1 MRLPHIDNTWTVG
14 NVVTMVAAVL
24 ALITTVGGTIAQANT
39 VPSLA
44 LRVGVV
50 ESAVARLTAERD
62 DDQRAAIV
70 MKQDIIDRLNRIES
84 KLDTKADKDAEAK
97 GWVRR

>member
-1 MRLPHIDNTWTVG
+1 MHLPQIENRWTVG
-14 NVVTMVAAVL
+14 NVVTMVAALL
-24 ALITTVGGTIAQANT
+24 ALVTTVGGAITQANT
-39 VPSLA
+39 VPSLS
-44 LRVGVV
+44 LRVAQNA
-50 ESAVARLTAERD
+50 SDISRLVAERD
-62 DDQRAAIV
+62 DDQRAAQT